1 MHYYNLLHRALQ
13 HALQRAWHRAWHRA
27 RHSGHHL
34 AASRPPLLHATDAP
48 VLSAEAEEELTRA
61 ALDGLDD
68 EVSKEEQGEEG
79 EQGKE
84 EEEEAEEERRGHGEG
99 AGGEVVATE
108 TATRMA
114 VEKASSKRASVEKEL
129 RDLQAQIR
137 EIKANGL
144 DGTAAEAKPAG
155 DAGGLWRL
163 AAVGGSVA
171 IGIVAVTLAAVRST

>member
-1 MHYYNLLHRALQ
+1 M
-13 HALQRAWHRAWHRA
+13 
-27 RHSGHHL
+27 
-34 AASRPPLLHATDAP
+34 
-48 VLSAEAEEELTRA
+48 LSAEAEEELTRA

-68 EVSKEEQGEEG
+68 EVGEEEQGEEEE
-79 EQGKE
+79 EQGE
-84 EEEEAEEERRGHGEG
+84 GGRRFHWGA
-99 AGGEVVATE
+99 AGGEVAAAE
-108 TATRMA
+108 AATRMA
-114 VEKASSKRASVEKEL
+114 AEESSNRASVEKEL

-155 DAGGLWRL
+155 DADGLWRL

>member
-1 MHYYNLLHRALQ
+1 MHGIV
-13 HALQRAWHRAWHRA
+13 
-27 RHSGHHL
+27 HSMVWW
-34 AASRPPLLHATDAP
+34 SSPPPFLHAADAP

-68 EVSKEEQGEEG
+68 EVGEEEQGEEE
-79 EQGKE
+79 EQ
-84 EEEEAEEERRGHGEG
+84 AEGERRFHWGG
-99 AGGEVVATE
+99 ARGEVVAAE
-108 TATRMA
+108 AATRMA
-114 VEKASSKRASVEKEL
+114 AEESSKRASVEKEL